1 MTEAPVLGE
10 VGVLRVSEGH
20 GTNTVRMGVSW
31 PATTS
36 CPETEL
42 LANRT
47 SMSQKTSSSPQSNF
61 CSPTKSGDSGFSD
74 SDSSCLSSPCRVR
87 KPRHISRVY
96 LQGSSRKEQHL
107 QGSGRK
113 EEHYLQG
120 SSRQEEQHLQGSS
133 RKEQHYLQGNSRQE
147 EQHMQGSS
155 RKEEHYLQGSSRKE
169 EQHLQRSSRQKE
181 QDLQGSSWKEKHHPI
196 ITEEDYQIH
205 SSTQEELYQSTFS
218 RQEEPYHRPSSGQ
231 VKYES
236 YSSCMDKSC
245 SSMQKEQHK
254 NPSSGQEEHQQS
266 LSPLHVNI
274 SDSFTQTPDKSK
286 RRTGRLRR
294 FFREGEGGEGGLEV
308 ARRIRSNNYR
318 SSGAASIDSDSD
330 GDSLRTTSDE
340 DPIVMLLNLQPP
352 VLPAWNVGVSASTVS
367 STPSTSTT
375 VSELSESSSFSSS
388 SVSSQHT
395 SKPLPK

>member
-10 VGVLRVSEGH
+10 VGVLKVSEGH

-31 PATTS
+31 PATPS

-96 LQGSSRKEQHL
+96 LQGSTRKEQHYL

-120 SSRQEEQHLQGSS
+120 SSRKEHYLQGSSRQEEQHLQW
-133 RKEQHYLQGNSRQE
+133 
-147 EQHMQGSS
+147 SS
-155 RKEEHYLQGSSRKE
+155 RKEEHYLQGSSSKE
-169 EQHLQRSSRQKE
+169 EQHLQGSSRQKE
-181 QDLQGSSWKEKHHPI
+181 QDLQGSSRKEKHHPI

-205 SSTQEELYQSTFS
+205 SSNQEELYQSTFS

-231 VKYES
+231 VKYDS

-274 SDSFTQTPDKSK
+274 SDSFTQTPEKSK

-308 ARRIRSNNYR
+308 ARRIRVSSSR

-340 DPIVMLLNLQPP
+340 DPIGIVMSLNLQPP
-352 VLPAWNVGVSASTVS
+352 ALPAWNVGVSASTAS
-367 STPSTSTT
+367 STLSTSTT

-388 SVSSQHT
+388 SVSSQHS